1 MSNDDNNNTPLTLK
15 KIGLFLKENGVSV
28 QPLQESANVVET
40 FLIETKQLIKTC
52 ELLKNNKD
60 MKFDLLVSISG
71 VDKPDENS
79 IESVYHLFS
88 TEYHHKVVVKAKA
101 PRDNPVVPS
110 VTNLWITADWHERE
124 TFDLLGIK
132 YDNHPNMKRL
142 LMPDDWIGYPL
153 RKDYIENDER
163 LIWNKR

>member
-1 MSNDDNNNTPLTLK
+1 MSNDDNSTPLTLK
-15 KIGLFLKENGVSV
+15 KIGLFLKENGVCV

-40 FLIETKQLIKTC
+40 FLIETKQLIKAC

-71 VDKPDENS
+71 VDKPDENI

-88 TEYHHKVVVKAKA
+88 TEYHHKVVVKVKA

-110 VTNLWITADWHERE
+110 VTNIWITADWHERE